1 MKKLWIYVVVILVVV
16 VIILWLWWKYNAMVS
31 MDQNVETS
39 WSQVENV
46 YQRRLDLI
54 PNIVASVKWEANF
67 EQETLIWVV
76 NARASATKLNV
87 NVNDA
92 KEMAEFQ
99 QSQWQLTQALWRFLM
114 VTENYPTLQSNKWFM
129 DLRVSLEW
137 TENRITVER
146 QKYNE
151 VVWNYNIFIRK
162 FPNNIVASLFWFGEK
177 QLFESKSWAENAP
190 VVDFSK

>member
-1 MKKLWIYVVVILVVV
+1 VK
-16 VIILWLWWKYNAMVS
+16 
-31 MDQNVETS
+31 TS

-92 KEMAEFQ
+92 KEMADFQ

-114 VTENYPTLQSNKWFM
+114 VTENYPTLQSNKWVM

-162 FPNNIVASLFWFGEK
+162 FPNNIVASLFWFAEK
-177 QLFESKSWAENAP
+177 TLFESKSWADVAP
-190 VVDFSK
+190 VVDFEK